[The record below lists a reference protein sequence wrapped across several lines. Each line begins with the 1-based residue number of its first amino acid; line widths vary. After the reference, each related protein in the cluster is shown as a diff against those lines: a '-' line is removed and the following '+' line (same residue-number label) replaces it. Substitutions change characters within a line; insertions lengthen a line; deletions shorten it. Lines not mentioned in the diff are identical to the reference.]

1 MPHFQITAVSSNGQK
16 ALFSTRAES
25 QESAEIIAVE
35 FGLVIERVEQVNSTM
50 SCTIRNPE
58 TTLQKTSK
66 GVYSDAFNSEHDLQP
81 QEIKRFC

>member
-1 MPHFQITAVSSNGQK
+1 MPYFQITAISNNGQK

-35 FGLVIERVEQVNSTM
+35 FGLVIERLEQVNSSM

-66 GVYSDAFNSEHDLQP
+66 GVYSDSFNKENDLQCD
-81 QEIKRFC
+81 EIYRLL